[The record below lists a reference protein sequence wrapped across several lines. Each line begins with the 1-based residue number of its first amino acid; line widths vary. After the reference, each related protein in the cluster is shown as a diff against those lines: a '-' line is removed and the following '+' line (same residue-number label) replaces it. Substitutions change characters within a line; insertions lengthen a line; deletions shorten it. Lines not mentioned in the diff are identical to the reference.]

1 MPVRKRVDR
10 RRAPLDLEQSAI
22 LRDEP
27 RPEGANPFYF
37 LRLEKDLFN
46 EVEDLW
52 KSHRDDILA
61 EYVAKHPGTRPTL
74 WWKYDAPGEP
84 DGSETEAAYLQ
95 RHGLFLP
102 SERKRLKKRDLEP
115 ETVVCM

>member
-74 WWKYDAPGEP
+74 WWKYDAPGGARWLR
-84 DGSETEAAYLQ
+84 DGSSLSATPWPVSAE
-95 RHGLFLP
+95 
-102 SERKRLKKRDLEP
+102 
-115 ETVVCM
+115 

>member
-61 EYVAKHPGTRPTL
+61 EYVAKHPECRVPGFAYRKASLLFPPTG
-74 WWKYDAPGEP
+74 A
-84 DGSETEAAYLQ
+84 
-95 RHGLFLP
+95 RILFFFG
-102 SERKRLKKRDLEP
+102 R
-115 ETVVCM
+115 V